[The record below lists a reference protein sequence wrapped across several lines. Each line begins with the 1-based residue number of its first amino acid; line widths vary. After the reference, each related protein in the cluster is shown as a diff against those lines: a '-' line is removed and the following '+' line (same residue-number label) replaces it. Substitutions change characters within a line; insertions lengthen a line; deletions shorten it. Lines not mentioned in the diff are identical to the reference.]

1 MKTFKCCYPKEAKLE
16 KILRKKWE
24 KAKDLPL
31 INVVLKTIKEED
43 KHFNPKGYLGED
55 EEKCFQILQEWKNN
69 FEDSYLEKYPWLKRP
84 PIKHKVFRRK
94 KIYLR

>member
-1 MKTFKCCYPKEAKLE
+1 MKTFKCCYAKEAKLE

-43 KHFNPKGYLGED
+43 KHFNLKVIWAKTKKSIFRFCKNG
-55 EEKCFQILQEWKNN
+55 KTILKTV
-69 FEDSYLEKYPWLKRP
+69 
-84 PIKHKVFRRK
+84 I
-94 KIYLR
+94 